1 MSWHHTVVAIIIIVV
16 VVGIPNR
23 TVLQPCFKSIR
34 VCNRNPKSCMRMN
47 EWLTDCQ
54 AEAGMARWLASLAV
68 NEWSRNASQG
78 NISWIIYHLGS
89 MFGYGTS
96 VFSIGIWCC
105 CSRVL
110 FWTTARGDVP
120 QKKINRLFR
129 KKLSIFLSTGECAF
143 LSLHSFR
150 LFVIWKL
157 FLVEFFFC
165 NWKKSTFSNLHRKTK
180 AICWYL
186 IKTLRNSP
194 ILMWWSQ
201 QVLVGLC
208 YRQICNPA

>member
-1 MSWHHTVVAIIIIVV
+1 MYHMTHLLQCHYSIRHNVLTPHGSCHHHHHHSSIYR
-16 VVGIPNR
+16 GIPNR

-143 LSLHSFR
+143 LSLHLFR
-150 LFVIWKL
+150 LFVI
-157 FLVEFFFC
+157 
-165 NWKKSTFSNLHRKTK
+165 
-180 AICWYL
+180 
-186 IKTLRNSP
+186 
-194 ILMWWSQ
+194 
-201 QVLVGLC
+201 
-208 YRQICNPA
+208 